1 MTEATMNNPW
11 YRHRWPW
18 LLMIM
23 PSIAIVGGF
32 FTWWLAATAN
42 NSLVVDDYYRE
53 GRAINQQLARDDRAA
68 KLGLSASLT
77 QRISPAAPTAPGV
90 VLRLSSTQGATELPD
105 WLSLRLVHATE
116 SALDA
121 ALRLTHQ
128 GNGRYE
134 GAGILPA
141 SGNWIVQLE
150 DPTRD
155 WRLVARTD
163 RFDAPVALRS
173 DPSLAGGGR

>member
-1 MTEATMNNPW
+1 MTEAKMDIPW

-23 PSIAIVGGF
+23 PAIAIFGGL

-68 KLGLSASLT
+68 QLGLGATLTHRLMPSAQAPAGIILELSAS
-77 QRISPAAPTAPGV
+77 Q
-90 VLRLSSTQGATELPD
+90 STGSRPD

-116 SALDA
+116 SALDS

-134 GAGILPA
+134 GPGILPA
-141 SGNWIVQLE
+141 TGHWVVQLE
-150 DPTRD
+150 DPDRE
-155 WRLVARTD
+155 WRLVARTH
-163 RFDAPVALRS
+163 RFDAPVTLRS